1 MTKLIIITLLT
12 LLISSCTD
20 INQTENKIVEIENL
34 RAENDSLK
42 KIVSEINNK
51 YVFDSI
57 FVKTSNNPEN
67 TLKLNSDYKMD
78 IMIVGYNLDKS
89 YLVAYDKENDEKIN
103 LDTLSHKKGIYKYNT
118 KLTNDLNKVFIDL
131 HVENEYGQKVMGTLM
146 DHIKIKN

>member
-1 MTKLIIITLLT
+1 M
-12 LLISSCTD
+12 
-20 INQTENKIVEIENL
+20 
-34 RAENDSLK
+34 
-42 KIVSEINNK
+42 VSEINNK